1 MPALVHPD
9 QSGFIKGRHIQHPLL
24 TMYDL
29 QESVTTRGDEA
40 YATMVDFEKAYDRV
54 NWEYLW
60 ATLRHFGLGERFIQ
74 FVRLMYTNSEV
85 QLNVNGNLLEPI
97 RPSRGVKQG
106 DPLSPLL
113 FVLAMEPLC
122 CAIRQRVDLGL
133 QLPGLPVA
141 TGMYFADD
149 ATLLS
154 DSLAN
159 AEKQLDIV
167 QQYCAASG
175 AKLNINKTT
184 CLALNRNQTLHATS
198 RIRVLGPDES
208 VRYLGLP
215 VGQNTYHNDR
225 LTSINA
231 KFFSCFAVWKWR
243 AKTLQRRK
251 VIAQALLASQLWYCS
266 SVTCIPDP
274 VIKSWQR
281 ALNTYIVRAQTDSC
295 NGPLMIASEWL
306 YDSPGQTT
314 LRLPNVKRCIQRQRL
329 NLLQQL
335 LHARARPPTQ
345 FGWHSIPL
353 RQLMSLVP
361 FGHCDTASLDFLW
374 LPFTRQ
380 WFDAHPGALTSWWVD
395 VLTTWHAWTKML
407 NVETLPPRE
416 QQQLFLTAPLWHN
429 KYTLWQYQTCGPRQ
443 TSRPLWRSS
452 NPLVRRELAQHG
464 FSSLQDFL
472 THDLRWPTLEEF
484 AAIVYC
490 ATQLREPQ
498 SRNVA
503 FLYDQL
509 SQVFHRLLPNGVETS
524 LLDDHHDQI
533 EPLLPWH
540 ASTPRKRH
548 WFPHIPS
555 KVLANAL
562 AEAES
567 KPSTSRHPFQRH
579 SIANAPST
587 SQLRDHANSLRS
599 FIDPRTFDVTL
610 RIWWRILPTHYF
622 FWRQH
627 RDTHLRHC
635 AHGCTS
641 IETYRHLFW
650 ECHHSRSLWTL
661 VLHQW
666 RIFFTRPVQWHHVLF
681 GLDLPLKTRWHHHR
695 NGVIL
700 SWNITRSIVFAI
712 IWKNRNH
719 FKHRCEPPSHP
730 VQQWHWVD
738 SRRRRHLRY
747 ALRHAIATDDTAF
760 RDSLVR
766 IASVFAQSPVVPLP
780 HSPTSMF

>member
-1 MPALVHPD
+1 
-9 QSGFIKGRHIQHPLL
+9 
-24 TMYDL
+24 MYDL

-40 YATMVDFEKAYDRV
+40 YATMIDFEKAYDRV

-74 FVRLMYTNSEV
+74 FVRLMYINSEV
-85 QLNVNGNLLEPI
+85 QLNVNGILLEPI

-113 FVLAMEPLC
+113 FILAMEPLC
-122 CAIRQRVDLGL
+122 CAIGQRVNLGL

-184 CLALNRNQTLHATS
+184 CFALNRNQTLHATS
-198 RIRVLGPDES
+198 RIRVLGPDER

-243 AKTLQRRK
+243 AKTLQGRK

-295 NGPLMIASEWL
+295 NGPLMIALEWL

-429 KYTLWQYQTCGPRQ
+429 KYKLWQYQTCGPRQ
-443 TSRPLWRSS
+443 TSRPHGAHRTRPCDENWHNAVSHRSS
-452 NPLVRRELAQHG
+452 
-464 FSSLQDFL
+464 
-472 THDLRWPTLEEF
+472 
-484 AAIVYC
+484 
-490 ATQLREPQ
+490 
-498 SRNVA
+498 
-503 FLYDQL
+503 
-509 SQVFHRLLPNGVETS
+509 
-524 LLDDHHDQI
+524 
-533 EPLLPWH
+533 H
-540 ASTPRKRH
+540 ARS
-548 WFPHIPS
+548 
-555 KVLANAL
+555 AL
-562 AEAES
+562 AD
-567 KPSTSRHPFQRH
+567 PRGVCGSRV
-579 SIANAPST
+579 
-587 SQLRDHANSLRS
+587 LRD
-599 FIDPRTFDVTL
+599 T
-610 RIWWRILPTHYF
+610 
-622 FWRQH
+622 
-627 RDTHLRHC
+627 
-635 AHGCTS
+635 TS
-641 IETYRHLFW
+641 
-650 ECHHSRSLWTL
+650 
-661 VLHQW
+661 
-666 RIFFTRPVQWHHVLF
+666 
-681 GLDLPLKTRWHHHR
+681 
-695 NGVIL
+695 
-700 SWNITRSIVFAI
+700 
-712 IWKNRNH
+712 
-719 FKHRCEPPSHP
+719 
-730 VQQWHWVD
+730 
-738 SRRRRHLRY
+738 
-747 ALRHAIATDDTAF
+747 
-760 RDSLVR
+760 
-766 IASVFAQSPVVPLP
+766 
-780 HSPTSMF
+780 